1 MSESRTGRREPV
13 READIDADIDADI
26 EPGAEPE
33 AEARAGSRWKAVFVA
48 LLVVGM
54 LGAVTWVLLGSRLL
68 VVRHVEVSGTDLAP
82 RDRITAAAGVALGVP
97 MARLDTGEIRARVE
111 RLREV
116 ESAEVERRW
125 PGTVRIVVDERVP
138 VAVFEHGG
146 RYHRIDGHGVVV
158 ADGTARPS
166 GLPTLSVGAPGP
178 SDASTLAALRVL
190 TVLPDALRGL
200 VAEVEATAPETV
212 TLYLN
217 DGRTVVWGAAERA
230 EEKVR
235 LLEALQRT
243 AAGRAV
249 QKVDVSSPD
258 VLMTS

>member
-1 MSESRTGRREPV
+1 M
-13 READIDADIDADI
+13 
-26 EPGAEPE
+26 
-33 AEARAGSRWKAVFVA
+33 FVA
-48 LLVVGM
+48 LLVLGV

-68 VVRHVEVSGTDLAP
+68 VVRHVEVTGTELAP
-82 RDRITAAAGVALGVP
+82 RDRITAAAGVDLGVP

-116 ESAEVERRW
+116 ESADVERHW

-138 VAVFEHGG
+138 VAMFEHGG

-158 ADGTARPS
+158 ADGTTRPS
-166 GLPTLSVGAPGP
+166 GLPVLSVGAPGP
-178 SDASTLAALRVL
+178 SDAATLAALEVL
-190 TVLPDALRGL
+190 TVLPDSLRGL
-200 VAEVEATAPETV
+200 VTEVEAPAPAAV
-212 TLYLN
+212 TLYLK
-217 DGRTVVWGAAERA
+217 DGRTIVWGAAERA

-249 QKVDVSSPD
+249 QRVDVSSPD
-258 VLMTS
+258 VLRTN